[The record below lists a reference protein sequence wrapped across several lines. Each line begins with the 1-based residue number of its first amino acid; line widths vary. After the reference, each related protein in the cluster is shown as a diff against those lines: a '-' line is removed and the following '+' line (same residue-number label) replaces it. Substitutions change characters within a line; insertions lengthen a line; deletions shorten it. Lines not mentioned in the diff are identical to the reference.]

1 LWQINERNENK
12 RADLLKDMEAERSA
26 RLVELNYQRRIKD
39 EEMRGKEIV
48 FFFFVGLKIFL
59 GRGS

>member
-12 RADLLKDMEAERSA
+12 RAGLLKDMEAERSA

-48 FFFFVGLKIFL
+48 FFFFWVKIFL

>member
-48 FFFFVGLKIFL
+48 FFFWVKIFL

>member
-1 LWQINERNENK
+1 
-12 RADLLKDMEAERSA
+12 MEAERSA

-48 FFFFVGLKIFL
+48 FFFFL
-59 GRGS
+59 G